1 MLMLQIEFW
10 FESVIS
16 GYLNI
21 NSPLFT
27 AIGEKLGIVLS
38 IFNLI
43 NCLIMFPILIIIS
56 IILKDKIRVIESFRI
71 MFNPLAEYIN
81 LGRDTSTYYYLWF
94 FLRRLIIFVLYVLLA
109 NTRFNEV

>member
-1 MLMLQIEFW
+1 MLQIEFW

-16 GYLNI
+16 GHI
-21 NSPLFT
+21 NLYSPLFT
-27 AIGEKLGIVLS
+27 IIGEKLGFALS
-38 IFNLI
+38 IFNLF

-56 IILKDKIRVIESFRI
+56 IIFKDKIKVIENYRN

-94 FLRRLIIFVLYVLLA
+94 FIRRFLSFLLYVLFA
-109 NTRFNEV
+109 ETRLN

>member
-16 GYLNI
+16 GYLNVY
-21 NSPLFT
+21 SPLFT
-27 AIGEKLGIVLS
+27 TIGEKLSFALS

-43 NCLIMFPILIIIS
+43 NCLIMFPILIVTS
-56 IILKDKIRVIESFRI
+56 IIFRDKIRVIENYKI
-71 MFNPLAEYIN
+71 MFKPLAEFIN

-94 FLRRLIIFVLYVLLA
+94 FIRRFLIVVLYVLLS
-109 NTRFNEV
+109 NTRFDQI

>member
-1 MLMLQIEFW
+1 MLQIEFW

-16 GYLNI
+16 GYLNV

-27 AIGEKLGIVLS
+27 TIGEKLGIVLS

-56 IILKDKIRVIESFRI
+56 IIFKDKIKVIENYRT
-71 MFNPLAEYIN
+71 MFNPLTEFIN

-94 FLRRLIIFVLYVLLA
+94 FTRRLIIFVIYVLLA
-109 NTRFNEV
+109 NARLNQI

>member
-16 GYLNI
+16 GHI
-21 NSPLFT
+21 NLYGGILT
-27 AIGEKLGIVLS
+27 TIGEKLGFTLS
-38 IFNLI
+38 IFNLF

-56 IILKDKIRVIESFRI
+56 IIFKDKIRVIENYRT
-71 MFNPLAEYIN
+71 MFNPLAEFIN

-94 FLRRLIIFVLYVLLA
+94 FTRRLIIFVLYVMLA
-109 NTRFNEV
+109 NTRFNQI

>member
-16 GYLNI
+16 GYLNV

-27 AIGEKLGIVLS
+27 TIGEKLGITLS

-43 NCLIMFPILIIIS
+43 NCLIIFPILIIVS
-56 IILKDKIRVIESFRI
+56 IIFKDKIKVIENYRN

-94 FLRRLIIFVLYVLLA
+94 FIRRFLCFLLYVLFA
-109 NTRFNEV
+109 ETRLN

>member
-1 MLMLQIEFW
+1 MLQMEFW

-16 GYLNI
+16 GYLNVR
-21 NSPLFT
+21 SPLFT
-27 AIGEKLGIVLS
+27 TIGENLGFALS

-56 IILKDKIRVIESFRI
+56 IIFRDKIKVTENYRI
-71 MFNPLAEYIN
+71 MFNPLADFIN

-94 FLRRLIIFVLYVLLA
+94 FIRRFLIFVLYVLLA
-109 NTRFNEV
+109 NTRFNQV

>member
-16 GYLNI
+16 GYLNV

-27 AIGEKLGIVLS
+27 TIGEKLGITLS
-38 IFNLI
+38 IFNLF
-43 NCLIMFPILIIIS
+43 NCLIIFPILIIVS
-56 IILKDKIRVIESFRI
+56 IIFKDKIKVIENYRN
-71 MFNPLAEYIN
+71 MFNPLTEYIN

-94 FLRRLIIFVLYVLLA
+94 FIRRFLSFVLYVLFA
-109 NTRFNEV
+109 KTRLN